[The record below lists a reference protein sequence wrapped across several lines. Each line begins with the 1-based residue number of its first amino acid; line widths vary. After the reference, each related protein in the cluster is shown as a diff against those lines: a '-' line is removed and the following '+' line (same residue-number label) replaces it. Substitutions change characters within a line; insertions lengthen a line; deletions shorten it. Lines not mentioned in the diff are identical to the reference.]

1 MIEILVAS
9 HNPHKVKELKA
20 MMNHPEIRFIS
31 LSDINEHD
39 DVIEDGS
46 SFLENASLKAKHFA
60 NKHHVITISDDSGLV
75 VEALDGRPGIY
86 SARYSGGT
94 DHENNLKVL
103 KEMED
108 IENRLAYFV
117 SVIVLCYPNG
127 VTKSYEGR
135 AYGYIAREEKG
146 KHGFG
151 YDSIF
156 YVPEYQKTFA
166 ELDSEIKNKISHR
179 ANALQ
184 KLKGDLH
191 EIIDYI

>member
-9 HNPHKVKELKA
+9 HNKHKVKELKSI
-20 MMNHPEIRFIS
+20 MDTLEFKLMS

-39 DVIEDGS
+39 EVIESGS
-46 SFLENASLKAKHFA
+46 SFLENATIKAKYFA
-60 NKHHVITISDDSGLV
+60 NKHHIITISDDSGLV

-86 SARYSGGT
+86 SARYSGGS

-108 IENRLAYFV
+108 VENRSAYFV
-117 SVIVLCYPNG
+117 SVVVLCYPNG

-135 AYGYIAREEKG
+135 AYGYIGREEKG
-146 KHGFG
+146 ENGFG

-166 ELDSEIKNKISHR
+166 ELDSSLKNRISHR

-191 EIIDYI
+191 EIINYK

>member
-9 HNPHKVKELKA
+9 HNRHKVNELKTI
-20 MMNHPEIRFIS
+20 MDHPEIRLIS
-31 LSDINEHD
+31 LSDIAEHD

-46 SFLENASLKAKHFA
+46 SFLDNAAIKAKYFA
-60 NKHHVITISDDSGLV
+60 NKHHMITISDDSGLV

-94 DHENNLKVL
+94 DHDNNLKIL
-103 KEMED
+103 KEMDD
-108 IENRLAYFV
+108 IENRSAYFI

-135 AYGYIAREEKG
+135 AYGYIGREEKG
-146 KHGFG
+146 HNGFG

-156 YVPEYQKTFA
+156 YAPEYQKTFA
-166 ELDSEIKNKISHR
+166 ELDSSLKNRISHR
-179 ANALQ
+179 ANALS

-191 EIIDYI
+191 EIIDYK

>member
-9 HNPHKVKELKA
+9 HNKHKVKELKSI
-20 MMNHPEIRFIS
+20 MDTLEFKLMS

-39 DVIEDGS
+39 EVIESGS
-46 SFLENASLKAKHFA
+46 SFLENATIKAKYFA
-60 NKHHVITISDDSGLV
+60 NKHHIITISDDSGLV
-75 VEALDGRPGIY
+75 IEALDGRPGIY
-86 SARYSGGT
+86 SARYSGGS

-117 SVIVLCYPNG
+117 SVVVLCYPNG

-135 AYGYIAREEKG
+135 AYGYIGRAEQGEN
-146 KHGFG
+146 GFG

-166 ELDSEIKNKISHR
+166 ELSSSLKNRISHR
-179 ANALQ
+179 AHALQ

-191 EIIDYI
+191 EIINYK